1 MEQNYVTVTVCISQW
16 LHEGVPVC
24 AHGSR
29 RMSWKSSVTS
39 LCSASSSA
47 VNTQQHTARICCS
60 APQLL
65 LLSAG
70 ACYRMCPAAGRG
82 RLKMRDMNL
91 RHQLAR
97 VENARHENAGPNSR
111 GGKCGKS

>member
-1 MEQNYVTVTVCISQW
+1 MERNYVTVTVCTSQW

-29 RMSWKSSVTS
+29 RMSWKSIVTS

-47 VNTQQHTARICCS
+47 VNNTLPAFAAVRRAA
-60 APQLL
+60 APLL

-82 RLKMRDMNL
+82 RLKMRDMKI
-91 RHQLAR
+91 RDGQ
-97 VENARHENAGPNSR
+97 
-111 GGKCGKS
+111 KCRT